1 MKKLIWAWFIALAG
15 VLFLSWLYQ
24 GEATSFHGIA
34 EANETTV
41 SMQNAVEVVQVYVI
55 PGQEVHPGD
64 TLAELSR
71 PDLTLRINEIT
82 LELDAMQGRSGLN
95 TAGID
100 QKVAEVQADLQ
111 SRRNTLQFEIEKLK
125 TDYARNQEIASKLK
139 SLPAGSVPLSSGNDA
154 MSIRIKSLERELQ
167 MVEESSANQIRLLRG
182 NRGLQSQSS
191 KAEIEAKMR
200 ELELLKA
207 EQKALTIV
215 ASNDWVVASVNARDG
230 ERVSAFEP
238 IITLTRRT
246 PTMVRGYIQEKVYN
260 TIAVGD
266 SVEVISSAASHGHV
280 RGVVVG
286 MGSRIVE
293 FPVRLLKMPDLKLY
307 GREVTIRIPEQNQ
320 FLLGEMTS
328 IRAGA
333 NWNSIMPKEKK

>member
-1 MKKLIWAWFIALAG
+1 MRKLIWAWLVALGG
-15 VLFLSWLYQ
+15 VFFLTWLYQ

-34 EANETTV
+34 EAAETSISV
-41 SMQNAVEVVQVYVI
+41 QNAVEVLQVYVV

-64 TLAELSR
+64 TLVELSR
-71 PDLTLRINEIT
+71 PDLVQRINEVT
-82 LELDAMQGRSGLN
+82 LGLDAMQGRSGLN

-111 SRRNTLQFEIEKLK
+111 NRRNTLQFEIEKLK
-125 TDYARNQEIASKLK
+125 SDYARNQEIASKLK

-154 MSIRIKSLERELQ
+154 MSIRIRSLERELEVAEQ
-167 MVEESSANQIRLLRG
+167 SAANQIRLLRG
-182 NRGLQSQSS
+182 NRGLQNQSS

-215 ASNDWVVASVNARDG
+215 SNSDWVVATVEARDG
-230 ERVSAFEP
+230 ERVSAFDP

-260 TIAVGD
+260 TVRVGD
-266 SVEVISSAASHGHV
+266 SVEVASLGNLHGKV
-280 RGVVVG
+280 KGVVVG

-293 FPVRLLKMPDLKLY
+293 FPLRLRKVPEIMVY
-307 GREVTIRIPEQNQ
+307 GREVSIRIPEQND
-320 FLLGEMTS
+320 FLLGEMTA
-328 IRAGA
+328 IRLGR
-333 NWNSIMPKEKK
+333 WKTLLPKEKQ